1 MPVIVSSPTSFHS
14 VSGADIIV
22 DQLIGPQGPQGEP
35 GPQGPPGIEG
45 PQGIQ
50 GPAGPAGPE
59 GPAGPV
65 GPEGPAG
72 PQGLV
77 GETGPEGP
85 MGPAG
90 PTGPTGATGPTGPEG
105 PAGPTGPAGSTAY
118 SLPIYFLETPVADD
132 VLLYHVFA
140 ENVVFPDDFSGAA
153 GVVGTNPT
161 SSFVISIEK
170 NGTAAGSIT
179 VSTAG
184 VFTFATTGTTLSF
197 AAGDTIKVICPASAD
212 ATVANLATTLKGTR
226 S

>member
-1 MPVIVSSPTSFHS
+1 M
-14 VSGADIIV
+14 
-22 DQLIGPQGPQGEP
+22 
-35 GPQGPPGIEG
+35 
-45 PQGIQ
+45 
-50 GPAGPAGPE
+50 
-59 GPAGPV
+59 
-65 GPEGPAG
+65 
-72 PQGLV
+72 
-77 GETGPEGP
+77 
-85 MGPAG
+85 
-90 PTGPTGATGPTGPEG
+90 
-105 PAGPTGPAGSTAY
+105 
-118 SLPIYFLETPVADD
+118 
-132 VLLYHVFA
+132 FA

-184 VFTFATTGTTLSF
+184 VFTFSTTGTTLSF